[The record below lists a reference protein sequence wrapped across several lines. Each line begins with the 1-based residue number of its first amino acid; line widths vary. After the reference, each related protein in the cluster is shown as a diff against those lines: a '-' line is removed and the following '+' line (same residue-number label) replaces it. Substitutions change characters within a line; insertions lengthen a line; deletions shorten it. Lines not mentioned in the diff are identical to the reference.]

1 MFAFPNMGVV
11 YNITGYFLHFLLP
24 FCHEYGIMKT
34 KKELHSRSSSGT
46 HCAVGKTDDLSQ
58 TFI

>member
-11 YNITGYFLHFLLP
+11 YNITKYFLHFLLP